1 MRHQIE
7 NSDPVKKTRSPVF
20 TMVTGSA
27 LAGRQ
32 QRSAFHLHLQR
43 WLTVA
48 GISALLAGCTPA
60 TDRRVVVYTA
70 LDEMYSSPILERFA
84 RQSDIDVL
92 PAYDTEAAKTTGL
105 VNRLIAEQR
114 YPRADVFWNN
124 EVVQTIVLKEKGVL
138 QPYDSPSAAAIPTEF
153 KDSEGYWTGFAAR
166 GRVIIYNTDM
176 VANPPT
182 SILAFRDEQWA
193 GKAAIALPL
202 FGTTATHAAALF
214 TVWGEAEAKDFF
226 RGLLANDVAVLAG
239 NATVR
244 DMVAKGEF
252 AVGLTDTDDA
262 NGAVEDGYPV
272 RWLFPD
278 QGHDGLGTL
287 IIPNTVAL
295 IKGAPNPEA
304 GKALIDYLLSPAV
317 ESRLSRMRS
326 IQIPLNPAVDAP
338 DNVPVL
344 AQTTCMNV
352 RFEAAVEYME
362 PCAAFIQKEFV
373 R

>member
-1 MRHQIE
+1 MTVESVLR
-7 NSDPVKKTRSPVF
+7 
-20 TMVTGSA
+20 
-27 LAGRQ
+27 GRQ

-43 WLTVA
+43 WLTIA
-48 GISALLAGCTPA
+48 SISSVLVGCTPA

-70 LDEMYSSPILERFA
+70 LDEMYSGPILEGFA
-84 RQSDIDVL
+84 RQSGIDVL
-92 PAYDTEAAKTTGL
+92 PVYDTEAAKTTGL

-138 QPYDSPSAAAIPTEF
+138 EPYNSPSAAAIPTEF
-153 KDSEGYWTGFAAR
+153 RDSEGYWTGFAAR

-176 VANPPT
+176 VADPPT
-182 SILAFRDEQWA
+182 SILDFRDERWA

-214 TVWGEAEAKDFF
+214 AVWGEDEAKDFF

-278 QGHDGLGTL
+278 QGAAGLGTL

-295 IKGAPNPEA
+295 VRGAPNPEA
-304 GKALIDYLLSPAV
+304 GKALIGYLLSPAV
-317 ESRLSRMRS
+317 ESRLARMRS

-344 AQTTCMNV
+344 AQIKRMDV
-352 RFEAAVEYME
+352 RFEAAAGYME
-362 PCAAFIQKEFV
+362 RSALFIQEEFV